1 MLCWQALTLDVKANK
16 AKTPANLQ
24 TNMAS
29 LPLTKHVDKVL
40 ARFKALVG
48 KIEDSSDFDEAWQD
62 EALLLGARLVNYS
75 ALCYKQYQSAI
86 LALRRIE
93 SDAFDNDSDV
103 FEELDCL
110 TDGGRISHSRS
121 FFWLVTHNYVSCI
134 GDTLENMSKLCF
146 VVSRFKRDANKHK
159 NKLCETNK
167 PNGSWST
174 RLVWKLPRV
183 SRLF

>member
-1 MLCWQALTLDVKANK
+1 LTLDVKANK
-16 AKTPANLQ
+16 AKTPANLR

-40 ARFKALVG
+40 ARFKVLVAN
-48 KIEDSSDFDEAWQD
+48 IEDSSDFDEAWQD

-75 ALCYKQYQSAI
+75 ALCYKQYQSAV

-93 SDAFDNDSDV
+93 SDAYGNDSEV

-110 TDGGRISHSRS
+110 TDGGRISHSMS

-134 GDTLENMSKLCF
+134 EDTFGGKHVNSLLRGVQSKARRKE
-146 VVSRFKRDANKHK
+146 VHNRPWRQNKA
-159 NKLCETNK
+159 LVL
-167 PNGSWST
+167 WST
-174 RLVWKLPRV
+174 ILLRKKLSRV